1 MLQERNC
8 AGRRVVVTGLGAI
21 TPIGNDVD
29 SFWQSI
35 RNGVCG
41 IGRITRFDPS
51 RVDAKVAAE
60 IKNFDPGN
68 YFDAKDARR
77 MALFTQFAVA
87 AATQAWKDAGLG
99 EGGVNPERASV
110 ILGNGIGGREIDTE
124 AYHILSTR
132 GPARLSPMTIPKI
145 IPNEAAGNI
154 SMALNV
160 KGHVHT
166 VVTACAS
173 GTDAMGV
180 ALDAVRSGRADVVVT
195 GGTEAAITEFS
206 IGSFCALKALSTKYN
221 DTPLKACRPFD
232 LGRDGFIMG
241 EGAGVLIF
249 EEYEHAIRRGAR
261 IYAEVAGYGGSGD
274 AYHLTAPQPDGEGA
288 IRAIKLA
295 LADAGLK
302 PADIDYYNAHGT
314 STQLNDP
321 METKA
326 VKNVFGED
334 AKRVKI
340 SSTKSMTGHLI
351 GAAGGVEAIVCVLAL
366 RDQFYPAT
374 INYETPDPECDLD
387 YVPNIGISAPMH
399 AALSTSLG
407 FGGHN
412 GVLAFKTVTK

>member
-1 MLQERNC
+1 V
-8 AGRRVVVTGLGAI
+8 GVI
-21 TPIGNDVD
+21 SPIGNTVEEM
-29 SFWQSI
+29 WTSI

-41 IGRITRFDPS
+41 IGRTTKFDPS
-51 RVDAKVAAE
+51 RVDAKVSAE
-60 IKNFDPGN
+60 VKNFDISKYVDP
-68 YFDAKDARR
+68 KEARR

-87 AATQAWKDAGLG
+87 AATDAWKDAGLDK
-99 EGGVNPERASV
+99 GGVAPERAAV
-110 ILGNGIGGREIDTE
+110 ILGNGIGGREVDTE
-124 AYHILSTR
+124 AYKMLAER
-132 GPARLSPMTIPKI
+132 GPSRLSPMTIPKI

-154 SMALNV
+154 SMNLNI
-160 KGHVHT
+160 KGQVHT

-180 ALDAVRSGRADVVVT
+180 ALDAIRAGRADVVVT

-232 LGRDGFIMG
+232 KNRDGFIMG
-241 EGAGVLIF
+241 EGAGVLVI
-249 EEYEHAIRRGAR
+249 EELEHARRRGAR
-261 IYAEVAGYGGSGD
+261 IYAELAGYGGTGD
-274 AYHLTAPQPDGEGA
+274 AFHLTAPQPDGEGA
-288 IRAIKLA
+288 VRAIRLA
-295 LADAGLK
+295 LADAGLQ
-302 PADIDYYNAHGT
+302 PEAVDYINAHGT
-314 STQLNDP
+314 STPLNDP

-326 VKNVFGED
+326 IKTVFGEH
-334 AKRVKI
+334 ARRLKV

-387 YVPNIGISAPMH
+387 YVPNVGVRAPLRV
-399 AALSTSLG
+399 ALSTSLG

-412 GVLAFKTVTK
+412 GVLIFKAVAS